1 MAEASRVLI
10 GLVCGLF
17 ILSVIPHSTAQEEI
31 NLDGLVLEFDNQ
43 FQKKVE
49 KKMPMIKVPDLFK
62 NVKIKKPNYLKY
74 QRINLDKFSP
84 PSSEGTII
92 PNHYVK
98 HIDNCNSEN
107 QNTEECFI
115 KHPTTWLNQRLYDE
129 IEKPKIIN
137 TQNADFSIDAI
148 INADDKNIDLF
159 KNVNVPKCTLPNAI
173 ARLAIN
179 RIGSE
184 NSRPAPMYLQ
194 EPNADL
200 PKEQPPKLI

>member
-1 MAEASRVLI
+1 M
-10 GLVCGLF
+10 
-17 ILSVIPHSTAQEEI
+17 TQ
-31 NLDGLVLEFDNQ
+31 EFDNQ

-107 QNTEECFI
+107 QNTEEKNWTFDKKLYEITETTIEALKKHKIDISPSDCEWVIDCF
-115 KHPTTWLNQRLYDE
+115 
-129 IEKPKIIN
+129 EK
-137 TQNADFSIDAI
+137 T
-148 INADDKNIDLF
+148 
-159 KNVNVPKCTLPNAI
+159 
-173 ARLAIN
+173 AIN
-179 RIGSE
+179 DKRQSKDVLV
-184 NSRPAPMYLQ
+184 SKFR
-194 EPNADL
+194 
-200 PKEQPPKLI
+200 